1 MDNITLGAQVRIKGR
16 LHGQDTVNVLNFA
29 TATAISDAGDV
40 SPLLTALLTAVIEC
54 VVDALIPAVTQDWT
68 FTSADARVIK
78 NNAGFTVGT
87 DPIEANP
94 EGGPMPGEG
103 GVCSVSFAAALM
115 NIRTGLGGRSGRGKL
130 FLPPPGEDHST
141 QSAMDGTAATAFAAF
156 ATCMV
161 GKFIGSGATT
171 AWRLGVLSRK
181 LAGANLANFNTA
193 FFEASSLPIV
203 STLAVLS
210 KRKAGHGR

>member
-1 MDNITLGAQVRIKGR
+1 MDNITLGAQVRIKGT

-40 SPLLTALLTAVIEC
+40 SPLLTALLTAVVEC
-54 VVDALIPAVTQDWT
+54 VVESLIPAVTQDWT
-68 FTSADARVIK
+68 FNAADARIIK

-87 DPIEANP
+87 DPIEQAP
-94 EGGPMPGEG
+94 SGGPTQGEGGP
-103 GVCSVSFAAALM
+103 CSVSFAAALM

-130 FLPPPGEDHST
+130 FLPPPGEANT
-141 QSAMDGTAATAFAAF
+141 TNSAMDGTAATAFAAF
-156 ATCMV
+156 AACML
-161 GKFIGSGATT
+161 GKFIGGSATT
-171 AWRLGVLSRK
+171 EWRLGVLSRK

-193 FFEASSLPIV
+193 FFEASSLPVV